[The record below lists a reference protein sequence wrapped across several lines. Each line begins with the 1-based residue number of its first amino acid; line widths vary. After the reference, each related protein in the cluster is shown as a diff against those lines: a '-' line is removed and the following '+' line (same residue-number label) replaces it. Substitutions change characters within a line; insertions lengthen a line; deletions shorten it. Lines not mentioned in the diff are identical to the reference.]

1 MWRNF
6 LKCGIFGWAMELL
19 WSGFH
24 AFRVRDMKLTGK
36 SSLWMFPIYGSAS
49 LLAPAMRRLKRK
61 GRNVMERGLIYMSSI
76 YLVEF
81 VSGTLLKSRG
91 MCPWDYSKSPRH
103 YKGVIRLDYAPA
115 WFLVGLAFERM
126 LAPVENGRR

>member
-1 MWRNF
+1 MRENF
-6 LKCGIFGWAMELL
+6 LKCGIFGWTMELL
-19 WSGFH
+19 WSGLH

-61 GRNVMERGLIYMSSI
+61 GKNVMERGLIYMSCI
-76 YLVEF
+76 YAVEF
-81 VSGTLLKSRG
+81 VSGMWLKRRD

-103 YKGVIRLDYAPA
+103 YKGVVRLDYAPA

-126 LAPVENGRR
+126 LAPDRH